1 MHIAIG
7 KKSKSEEDCMRFFRE
22 NSDSIVKLYI
32 NQIGVAIF
40 SMFLYTAA
48 AALSLDGVASMLVKV
63 GISVFAILF
72 YFSLVYTVAWEIG
85 AKDKI
90 RIDAGRMEEK
100 KTKGLY
106 IGLWANSPNF
116 VFIGLAF
123 VLFAMYMVFG
133 VEALYSIFVIL
144 NGIFRIFVSMYL
156 GVIQGLTEGLSGDF
170 DLLIETALYVL
181 FSLIGAVVTYLS
193 YLMGL
198 KDKRL
203 FPMPPKNNN

>member
-1 MHIAIG
+1 
-7 KKSKSEEDCMRFFRE
+7 MRFFHD

-48 AALSLDGVASMLVKV
+48 GALSVGGITSLVIKV
-63 GISVFAILF
+63 GISVFAVLF
-72 YFSLVYTVAWEIG
+72 YFSLIYTVAWEIG

-100 KTKGLY
+100 KTKGLF
-106 IGLWANSPNF
+106 IGLWANSLNF
-116 VFIGLAF
+116 IFIGFALL
-123 VLFAMYMVFG
+123 LFSVFLVSG
-133 VEALYSIFVIL
+133 VDALYTMFGLL

-156 GVIQGLTEGLSGDF
+156 GIIQGLTDSLEGNFDF
-170 DLLIETALYVL
+170 LIETVLYLVFCAL
-181 FSLIGAVVTYLS
+181 GAVVTYLS
-193 YLMGL
+193 YVMGL

-203 FPMPPKNNN
+203 FPVSTNVNKN

>member
-1 MHIAIG
+1 
-7 KKSKSEEDCMRFFRE
+7 MRFFRE